1 MVEKPAIALVGE
13 SLVDLV
19 LEGESPLAFTGTLG
33 GSVLN
38 TATVLARLGYPVRFF
53 SEVGEDWLSAWS
65 DVEMARRGLN
75 PKLQRHPGP
84 MPLALVRLDPEGNAR
99 YSFHRP
105 FQAPFLPE
113 SGALRG
119 VGAFHFGSLFALEA
133 RTAKGVAA
141 LLEEAARAGALLSY
155 DPNLRGLPSPEE
167 RARVEAYLGRVDLL
181 KLSLEDARLLF
192 PEAPLEAVRRL
203 PPRLKVLT
211 LGPEGALA
219 FLGEG
224 EVRVP
229 GVRVRVVDTVGAG
242 DTFTAGLLALLLRR
256 GGGRGVL
263 EGLDLEGLREALEA
277 AVALSALACTVRGAG
292 LPEEGLA
299 AWRARW
305 LAG

>member
-1 MVEKPAIALVGE
+1 M
-13 SLVDLV
+13 
-19 LEGESPLAFTGTLG
+19 
-33 GSVLN
+33 
-38 TATVLARLGYPVRFF
+38 
-53 SEVGEDWLSAWS
+53 
-65 DVEMARRGLN
+65 
-75 PKLQRHPGP
+75 
-84 MPLALVRLDPEGNAR
+84 
-99 YSFHRP
+99 
-105 FQAPFLPE
+105 
-113 SGALRG
+113 
-119 VGAFHFGSLFALEA
+119 
-133 RTAKGVAA
+133 
-141 LLEEAARAGALLSY
+141 
-155 DPNLRGLPSPEE
+155 
-167 RARVEAYLGRVDLL
+167 
-181 KLSLEDARLLF
+181 
-192 PEAPLEAVRRL
+192 RRL

>member
-1 MVEKPAIALVGE
+1 
-13 SLVDLV
+13 
-19 LEGESPLAFTGTLG
+19 
-33 GSVLN
+33 
-38 TATVLARLGYPVRFF
+38 
-53 SEVGEDWLSAWS
+53 
-65 DVEMARRGLN
+65 
-75 PKLQRHPGP
+75 

-113 SGALRG
+113 AGALRG